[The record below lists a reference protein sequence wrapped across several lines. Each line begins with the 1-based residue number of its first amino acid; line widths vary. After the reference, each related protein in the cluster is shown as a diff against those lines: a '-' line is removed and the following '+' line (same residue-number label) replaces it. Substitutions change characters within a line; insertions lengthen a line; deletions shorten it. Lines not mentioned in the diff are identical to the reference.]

1 MIRPTAAKL
10 TQTYR
15 NCANSLDRSGD
26 WLLPSL
32 ARVVFAA
39 VLASYF
45 WASALTKFDG
55 PFTLSSGAFA
65 QIFPKAFEAAGYDAS
80 QMGLFASLIAYAG
93 GVAEILL
100 PLLILIGLFT
110 RAASLGMIGFIIVQ
124 SLTDVFGHM
133 AGPET
138 IGAWFDRGSDSLI
151 LDQRALWLLLL
162 VVLVVKGAGPLS
174 LDRLLRQRLSGQ

>member
-1 MIRPTAAKL
+1 MNRLTPASVCAVYRSAA
-10 TQTYR
+10 TY
-15 NCANSLDRSGD
+15 LDRSSD

-55 PFTLSSGAFA
+55 PLTLSSGAFA

-80 QMGLFASLIAYAG
+80 QMGLLASLIAYAG
-93 GVAEILL
+93 GAAEFLL

-124 SLTDVFGHM
+124 SLTDIFGHM

-138 IGAWFDRGSDSLI
+138 IGAWFDSTSDSLI
-151 LDQRALWLLLL
+151 LDQRALWLLVL

-174 LDRLLRQRLSGQ
+174 LDRLLRRWVQDQ